1 MQWHPTV
8 DPPPGTAFPF
18 CSINT
23 PLPYLCITIPP
34 ESAGFSLLGKS
45 SQESQPAAE
54 AAQCQNHGASQSPRD
69 SQRMHPRV
77 RGPGSVNSWMQ
88 GPRCTHLC
96 TAGAQQT
103 SFNGRLNQRP
113 VAFPPNRHE
122 GSTSCDLR
130 RLGTCSPP
138 PTPAQL
144 KLPVGLLRAVST
156 HLAGKKFT
164 WTFGQSSLFWKLCE
178 ITDPVFRILCVLIF
192 SPIFRKT
199 GCDVFQSFLVSDK
212 DSRLEC
218 LVLNQ

>member
-1 MQWHPTV
+1 MAPHCGPPTWNSV
-8 DPPPGTAFPF
+8 PVLLHKHTPSLPLYHHSPRVSWILTSWEVFPGVP
-18 CSINT
+18 
-23 PLPYLCITIPP
+23 
-34 ESAGFSLLGKS
+34 AGCRS
-45 SQESQPAAE
+45 SSVSD
-54 AAQCQNHGASQSPRD
+54 HGASQSPRD